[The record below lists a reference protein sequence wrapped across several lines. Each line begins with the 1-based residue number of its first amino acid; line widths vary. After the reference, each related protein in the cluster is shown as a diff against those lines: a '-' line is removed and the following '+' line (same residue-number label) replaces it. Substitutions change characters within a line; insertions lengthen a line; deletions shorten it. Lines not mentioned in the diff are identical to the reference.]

1 MYSDQA
7 ELKRRR
13 TSALSYSLTPK
24 RRRADKMEED
34 NDDNTTAGGGELET
48 KPVPSAANEKVYET
62 DEGAAKA
69 QCDPVNEPGEA
80 QHSEKNDE
88 STGKE
93 SEIKSVQ
100 FATDEKDEE
109 ETAANTEIKRDPVSG
124 AKHSDKDSD
133 STRVGGDS
141 EITPVIPS
149 TNNEKGETDEVKE
162 INHESSSNMT
172 EHSMEE
178 SDAVKDTSPSS
189 QTVSTVTREVYER
202 EEKAAKS
209 EVKYDPVSGAKH
221 SDKDDDSTRVGGESE
236 ITSVIPSTNNEKGET
251 DEVKEV
257 NNESSSNMT
266 EHSMEE
272 SDAVEDTSPSSQ
284 TVSTVTR
291 EVYEREEKAAK
302 SEVKCDP
309 VSGAKHSDKDYDST
323 RVGGE
328 SEITSVIPSA
338 TDKKG
343 ETDEGKEVNNES
355 SSNMTERSM
364 EESDAVKDT
373 SPSSQ
378 TVSEGTKELD
388 EREESAAKSE
398 VKCDPGNEPDD
409 DDKHS
414 NNHDHASVGECE
426 IKPVRSA
433 TTEKGTL
440 DIDMSGNKNKQS
452 ANSFEEINKKKQHQR
467 ETETLLGR
475 LHLQDKHQQKLS
487 PADFLKVRSPV
498 KQDHETSEK
507 ELAQTFLQRL
517 MMLDYRARYIPVRQD
532 SDKVTH
538 SKPILKLD
546 SVTDDNILKA
556 LFSTSVDFDQSKQ
569 TDVHPMDVQM
579 AVFHCSDSFL
589 KQNMITK
596 LSQCQYALPLL
607 VPDPVTMDIEC
618 PLWTFR
624 QIRKTWKVNEIKY
637 NSNIVTMKSIPICK
651 AETPMVSFLRL
662 GSLSLSKS
670 PLINTLIN
678 DRHSIFFHRNCPGST
693 KSRHL
698 MDGVAEIA
706 WYCPAGKPND
716 AFTDCIAFCNL
727 HGDALT
733 NEKQCDIL
741 TEKSSINV
749 VLVPTLG
756 KGDKSTTVISA
767 LCKSPKPLI
776 IIIADKDGGA
786 VELVEGKYKMGLQ
799 DRSQS
804 DVSEEL
810 KKIIGRI
817 LSGPHASFQL
827 ETMAEVSGIKVD
839 EDDKVCQKGKSA
851 AMKIVNLLQ
860 GLDVS
865 KIKDTF
871 LPCQGQLW
879 HKWCRI
885 NKELYHLKGH
895 IEKEKGKKQQELMQI
910 RQDQCTASC
919 SKPMKLFI
927 ETLSSSPS
935 TEREYFLTWTQ
946 ILIDALSTDDLCL
959 ILQSYDE
966 KWSEVLSLKKK
977 HDRSDQL
984 KRKQT
989 ELEQISTKLQ
999 SATFGLE
1006 HILREMGQIYEA
1018 HASLQKQTTRGQ
1030 TDWSKY
1036 PELAAELMI
1045 SGHPMEL
1052 MDGDAGHV
1060 PLTWISSLL
1069 DEVIKK
1075 LGNKRVFVLSVLG
1088 VQSSGKSTMLN
1099 AMFGLQFAVSAGRCT
1114 KGAFMQLVKV
1124 SDEIKKDFE
1133 FEYILVV
1140 DTEGLRALDLE
1151 GNTSLHH
1158 DNELATFV
1166 VGLGNMTLINIF
1178 GENPAEMQDV
1188 LQIVVQAFMRMKKVQ
1203 LSPSCVFV
1211 HQNVTDIT
1219 AAERNLH
1226 GKRQLQEKLDK
1237 MAQLAA
1243 KEEVCYVECF
1253 SDIIAF
1259 DVQKD
1264 VKYFA
1269 QLWEGSPPM
1278 APPNTGYSESIQE
1291 LMKFILSKASQS
1303 AGITFSQFKSK
1314 TQDLW
1319 NALMNEQFVFS
1330 FKNTLEIAV
1339 YRKLEV
1345 QYGNW
1350 TWALRSN
1357 MLTIENGLYT
1367 RIENGKLDKVEPSY
1381 LHEEMKITYEKI
1393 KKAMTTYFDDDRDK
1407 EILVQWRGRFESK
1420 IKEFHDDQVRG
1431 VKRKLDEVIEQ
1442 KNACKKL
1449 NDKKT
1454 EFENKLLQKSKE
1466 LAHQL
1471 KDKAKDEEE
1480 LKKQFNSVWSGWVC
1494 ELTAGTR
1501 PIEDINYN
1509 DNVETILNELGFERP
1524 LIAKCENSFRY
1535 KQISEVGDYI
1545 HYVALSKDQDLCN
1558 TGQQFHENERKSD
1571 KSRKGNR
1578 VVKFF
1583 KEKITKSEYYLKGYF
1598 DFEEQELIRSFIDNI
1613 EQQSLDVIKSKPVA
1627 LRGYRSTYLHE
1638 VANSVKEKVAEFES
1652 NRKYT
1657 LKKEFTVDLLLYVF
1671 DKAERWLSESH
1682 KEFKSNND
1690 ALTYVES
1697 KKMQY
1702 YNIFSSFCRGSSSA
1716 VVFGELICEKLKSST
1731 VEAVCNKTAI
1741 DLAGEMKCSFPAFSG
1756 NRLNLEKHLLKSLAE
1771 KEDFGGFIT
1780 YIRHPRNQAETF
1792 IKEQV
1797 QKYIFTD
1804 NKDKAQNILKKNVA
1818 DISKLVSQALFT
1830 ATDKVKT
1837 QRGDSDMWVKEFSS
1851 LLKDELTFDTICC
1864 QNFSDINNFDFLKEE
1879 IEKGLVSVMKDVSSL
1894 SLDKMEEFRM
1904 KPDQILIDQLCNC
1917 CWVKCPFCAAVCTN
1931 TLENHSPDKHSV
1943 PFHRPSG
1950 IKGWHTRDTV
1960 ELVINFCTTL
1970 VASNQRFYPRPD
1982 SNDIFPYKQYQK
1994 AGEKYATW
2002 QITPDGSKM
2011 TYWKWFVFR
2020 FQQQLED
2027 HYNLKFQGRGEIPPE
2042 WRDHSKE
2049 EAIESLDEMYNL

>member
-1 MYSDQA
+1 MLGQQNIDKFPLNQGIHAFLLLLPNGLHTSHYSSGVQWLEKAFGKRSLAYLITVVTHESDEKCERA
-7 ELKRRR
+7 LKDLKANSSFVEKRYHTCTRSM
-13 TSALSYSLTPK
+13 TDVKEIIALLKKIDIMVSENEYHCYSGLCDE
-24 RRRADKMEED
+24 DKE
-34 NDDNTTAGGGELET
+34 
-48 KPVPSAANEKVYET
+48 
-62 DEGAAKA
+62 
-69 QCDPVNEPGEA
+69 QNEPLD
-80 QHSEKNDE
+80 H
-88 STGKE
+88 
-93 SEIKSVQ
+93 KSQTEGRINTSVFQ
-100 FATDEKDEE
+100 QNQIDEE
-109 ETAANTEIKRDPVSG
+109 ETAANTEIKC
-124 AKHSDKDSD
+124 
-133 STRVGGDS
+133 
-141 EITPVIPS
+141 
-149 TNNEKGETDEVKE
+149 
-162 INHESSSNMT
+162 
-172 EHSMEE
+172 
-178 SDAVKDTSPSS
+178 
-189 QTVSTVTREVYER
+189 
-202 EEKAAKS
+202 
-209 EVKYDPVSGAKH
+209 DPVSGAKH
-221 SDKDDDSTRVGGESE
+221 SDKDDDSTRVGGDSE
-236 ITSVIPSTNNEKGET
+236 TTPVISSANNKKGET
-251 DEVKEV
+251 DEV
-257 NNESSSNMT
+257 
-266 EHSMEE
+266 
-272 SDAVEDTSPSSQ
+272 
-284 TVSTVTR
+284 
-291 EVYEREEKAAK
+291 
-302 SEVKCDP
+302 
-309 VSGAKHSDKDYDST
+309 
-323 RVGGE
+323 
-328 SEITSVIPSA
+328 
-338 TDKKG
+338 
-343 ETDEGKEVNNES
+343 KEVNNES

-378 TVSEGTKELD
+378 TVSAETKEVLQQEESTTKSEMKCDSVSGAKHSDKDDDSTRVGGESETTPVISSADNKKGETD
-388 EREESAAKSE
+388 EVKEVTNESSSNMTEHSMKESDAVKDTSPSSQTVSAETKEVVEQEESAAKTE
-398 VKCDPGNEPDD
+398 VKCDPMKELG

-414 NNHDHASVGECE
+414 KNHDHTSVGECE
-426 IKPVRSA
+426 IKPV
-433 TTEKGTL
+433 TTEKGPL
-440 DIDMSGNKNKQS
+440 DMDMSGNKNKQS
-452 ANSFEEINKKKQHQR
+452 LKSSEEINRKEQYQR

-487 PADFLKVRSPV
+487 PAHFLKVGPPV

-507 ELAQTFLQRL
+507 ELAHTFLQRL

-532 SDKVTH
+532 SDEVTH
-538 SKPILKLD
+538 SK
-546 SVTDDNILKA
+546 SVEASDTVDTDNDD
-556 LFSTSVDFDQSKQ
+556 FSHFYSTTVDFDQSKQ
-569 TDVHPMDVQM
+569 THVHPMDVQM

-624 QIRKTWKVNEIKY
+624 QIRKTWKVTEIKD
-637 NSNIVTMKSIPICK
+637 NSNIVTMKSMPICK

-670 PLINTLIN
+670 QLINTLIN
-678 DRHSIFFHRNCPGST
+678 DRHSTFFHRNCPGST

-727 HGDALT
+727 HGDAQLI
-733 NEKQCDIL
+733 EKQRDIL

-756 KGDKSTTVISA
+756 KGDKGSA
-767 LCKSPKPLI
+767 VMSVLLKSPTPLI
-776 IIIADKDGGA
+776 CLTADSECDA
-786 VELVEGKYKMGLQ
+786 VEKIKGKYIMGLR

-817 LSGPHASFQL
+817 LSGPHASFRL
-827 ETMAEVSGIKVD
+827 ETMAEVSGIRVD

-851 AMKIVNLLQ
+851 AMKTVNLLQ
-860 GLDVS
+860 GMDVS

-895 IEKEKGKKQQELMQI
+895 IEKEKCKKQQELMQI
-910 RQDQCTASC
+910 RQKQCTTSC
-919 SKPMKLFI
+919 TEVMKLFI
-927 ETLSSSPS
+927 KSLSSLPS
-935 TEREYFLTWTQ
+935 KEKEYFLKWTQ
-946 ILIDALSTDDLCL
+946 ILIDALSTDDLSL

-966 KWSEVLSLKKK
+966 KWSEVLALKKK
-977 HDRSDQL
+977 HDKSDLL

-989 ELEQISTKLQ
+989 ELEHISTKLQ

-1006 HILREMGQIYEA
+1006 HIFREMGQIYEA

-1060 PLTWISSLL
+1060 PLMWISSLL

-1075 LGNKRVFVLSVLG
+1075 LGDKRVFVLSVLG

-1124 SDEIKKDFE
+1124 SDEIKKDFH
-1133 FEYILVV
+1133 FDYILVV
-1140 DTEGLRALDLE
+1140 DTEGLRALELE
-1151 GNTSLHH
+1151 GNATLHH

-1178 GENPAEMQDV
+1178 GENPSEMQDV

-1203 LSPSCVFV
+1203 LTPSCVFV

-1219 AAERNLH
+1219 AAEKNMH

-1243 KEEVCYVECF
+1243 KEEVCDAECF

-1278 APPNTGYSESIQE
+1278 APPNPGYSESVQE
-1291 LMKFILSKASQS
+1291 LKTIILSKASQS
-1303 AGITFSQFKSK
+1303 AGITLSQFKSK
-1314 TQDLW
+1314 IQDLW

-1367 RIENGKLDKVEPSY
+1367 RIENGKLDKVELSY
-1381 LHEEMKITYEKI
+1381 LHKEMNATYGEI
-1393 KKAMTTYFDDDRDK
+1393 KKAMTIYFDDERDK

-1449 NDKKT
+1449 DDKKT
-1454 EFENKLLQKSKE
+1454 EFENKLLQKSKK

-1480 LKKQFNSVWSGWVC
+1480 LKKQFNSVWSGWVR
-1494 ELTAGTR
+1494 EVTAGTK
-1501 PIEDINYN
+1501 PIEDISYEG
-1509 DNVETILNELGFERP
+1509 DLTIILQELGFEWS
-1524 LIAKCENSFRY
+1524 LIAESESSGRY
-1535 KQISEVGDYI
+1535 KQIAEVGDYI
-1545 HYVALSKDQDLCN
+1545 HYVALSKDRDK
-1558 TGQQFHENERKSD
+1558 ENCS
-1571 KSRKGNR
+1571 SPANR
-1578 VVKFF
+1578 FF
-1583 KEKITKSEYYLKGYF
+1583 EFVSETTTKAEYYLKGYF
-1598 DFEEQELIRSFIDNI
+1598 QYEEQKLIRSLIDSI
-1613 EQQSLDVIKSKPVA
+1613 EKQSLDAIKGKPVA
-1627 LRGYRSTYLHE
+1627 TRGYSPIYLQE
-1638 VANSVKEKVAEFES
+1638 VANNVKENVTKFES
-1652 NRKYT
+1652 KRKYA

-1671 DKAERWLSESH
+1671 DKAGRWLSESH
-1682 KEFKSNND
+1682 KKFKMDND
-1690 ALTYVES
+1690 AVTYVES

-1702 YNIFSSFCRGSSSA
+1702 YNIFRSFCRGSSSA
-1716 VVFGELICEKLKSST
+1716 VVFGELICEKLSSST

-1756 NRLNLEKHLLKSLAE
+1756 NRLNLEKHVLKSLAE

-1780 YIRHPRNQAETF
+1780 YIRHPRSQAETF
-1792 IKEQV
+1792 IREEV

-1804 NKDKAQNILKKNVA
+1804 NKIKAQKILKKNA
-1818 DISKLVSQALFT
+1818 EDISKLVSRALFT
-1830 ATDKVKT
+1830 ATEKVKIK
-1837 QRGDSDMWVKEFSS
+1837 RGGSDMWIKEFSS
-1851 LLKDELTFDTICC
+1851 LLKDELTFDTICS

-1879 IEKGLVSVMKDVSSL
+1879 TEKGLVSVIKEVSSL
-1894 SLDKMEEFRM
+1894 SLDKMEEFRL

-1917 CWVKCPFCAAVCTN
+1917 CWVTCPFCAAVCTN
-1931 TLENHSPDKHSV
+1931 TLQNHSPNDHSV
-1943 PFHRPSG
+1943 PFHRSPAVNGMHVKNS
-1950 IKGWHTRDTV
+1950 V
-1960 ELVINFCTTL
+1960 EMVVEFCTTN
-1970 VASNQRFYPRPD
+1970 VASDLSFYPD
-1982 SNDIFPYKQYQK
+1982 QVSEELIPYKKYRT
-1994 AGEKYATW
+1994 AGLYYANW
-2002 QITPDGSKM
+2002 RITPDESKLK
-2011 TYWKWFVFR
+2011 YWTWFVCK
-2020 FQQQLED
+2020 FQNQLED
-2027 HYNLKFQGRGEIPPE
+2027 YYKLKFQGIGEIPSE
-2042 WRDHSKE
+2042 WRTHSKE
-2049 EAIESLDEMYNL
+2049 DAIKSLDEMFNL